1 MCQTE
6 HSVQNDIKKISE
18 LITLYSDRLGLST
31 YATALDIYASW
42 TAIVG
47 EKQAAHSKL
56 IDIKHQT
63 AIIET
68 DHPGW
73 SQQILLNKRHIIRNF
88 QKKYPQLEVKD
99 ISVMVSPPQSEEK
112 HYRSV
117 VSTAAHH
124 IDKKICINTK
134 ALHHQDKTADAPSS
148 TQAKPNVPSE
158 LQNLLERLGK
168 TIAENERK

>member
-1 MCQTE
+1 M
-6 HSVQNDIKKISE
+6 QNDIKKISE
-18 LITLYSDRLGLST
+18 LITLYSDRLGLSKGS
-31 YATALDIYASW
+31 AALDIYSSW
-42 TAIVG
+42 ATIVG
-47 EKQAAHSKL
+47 EKYAAHSKL

-73 SQQILLNKRHIIRNF
+73 SQQILLNKRRIIRNF
-88 QKKYPQLEVKD
+88 QKKYPQLEIKD

-112 HYRSV
+112 HHGTV

-124 IDKKICINTK
+124 IDKKICVNTE
-134 ALHHQDKTADAPSS
+134 AIHQKDKTAAEVLS
-148 TQAKPNVPSE
+148 TQMKPNIPIE
-158 LQNLLERLGK
+158 LQNILERLGK

>member
-42 TAIVG
+42 IAIIG

-73 SQQILLNKRHIIRNF
+73 SQQILLNKRRIIRNF

-99 ISVMVSPPQSEEK
+99 ISVMVSPPQPEEK
-112 HYRSV
+112 HHGTV
-117 VSTAAHH
+117 VSTISQHV
-124 IDKKICINTK
+124 DKKICVNTE
-134 ALHHQDKTADAPSS
+134 AIHQQDKRTEAGSS
-148 TQAKPNVPSE
+148 THIQPNVPIE

>member
-1 MCQTE
+1 MQ
-6 HSVQNDIKKISE
+6 SDIKKISE
-18 LITLYSDRLGLST
+18 LIMLYSDRLGLST

-73 SQQILLNKRHIIRNF
+73 SQQILLNKRRIIRNF

-99 ISVMVSPPQSEEK
+99 ISVMVVSAKEYNKNGAADNLKINYHDDKQPMKSFQILPFSENKQNILAGKSLNVKPP
-112 HYRSV
+112 R
-117 VSTAAHH
+117 
-124 IDKKICINTK
+124 
-134 ALHHQDKTADAPSS
+134 
-148 TQAKPNVPSE
+148 E
-158 LQNLLERLGK
+158 LQVLLAQLGK
-168 TIAENERK
+168 TIAENEKAE

>member
-1 MCQTE
+1 M
-6 HSVQNDIKKISE
+6 QNDIKKISE
-18 LITLYSDRLGLST
+18 LLTLYSDRLGLST

-56 IDIKHQT
+56 IDIKHQI

-73 SQQILLNKRHIIRNF
+73 SQQILLNKRRIIRNF

-99 ISVMVSPPQSEEK
+99 ISVMVSPPQPEEK
-112 HYRSV
+112 HHRTV

-124 IDKKICINTK
+124 IDKKICVNTE
-134 ALHHQDKTADAPSS
+134 AIHQQDKTAAEVSS
-148 TQAKPNVPSE
+148 TQMKPHIPME

>member
-6 HSVQNDIKKISE
+6 YSVQSDIKKISE
-18 LITLYSDRLGLST
+18 LIMLYSDRLGLST

-73 SQQILLNKRHIIRNF
+73 SQQILLNKRRIIRNF
-88 QKKYPQLEVKD
+88 QKKYPQLEIKD

-112 HYRSV
+112 HHGTV

-124 IDKKICINTK
+124 IDKKICVNTE
-134 ALHHQDKTADAPSS
+134 ALHQKDKTAAEVLS
-148 TQAKPNVPSE
+148 TQMKPNIPIE
-158 LQNLLERLGK
+158 LQNILERLGK

>member
-6 HSVQNDIKKISE
+6 YSVQNDIKKISE

-42 TAIVG
+42 TTIVG

-73 SQQILLNKRHIIRNF
+73 SQQILLNKRRIIRNF

-112 HYRSV
+112 HHGTV

-124 IDKKICINTK
+124 IDKKIFINTK
-134 ALHHQDKTADAPSS
+134 AIHQKDKTAAAVSS
-148 TQAKPNVPSE
+148 TQMKPHIPME
-158 LQNLLERLGK
+158 LQNLLEQLGK

>member
-73 SQQILLNKRHIIRNF
+73 SQQILLNKRRIIRNF
-88 QKKYPQLEVKD
+88 QKKYPQLEVTD
-99 ISVMVSPPQSEEK
+99 ISVMVSPPQPEEK
-112 HYRSV
+112 HHGTV
-117 VSTAAHH
+117 VSTAVHNV
-124 IDKKICINTK
+124 DKKIYINTEVI
-134 ALHHQDKTADAPSS
+134 HQQDKRTEVGSS
-148 TQAKPNVPSE
+148 TQMKSHIPME